1 MKQIKTQIIAMCSI
15 TLLVF
20 ACKKDKDLMP
30 VPQPVTNDAEVI
42 TTLRLTFTDSANATD
57 VRVATFSDP
66 DGDGGNAPG
75 IDSIYLAPNK
85 TWLTTLILLNE
96 TVTPADSISNEVQ
109 EEAGDHIFCFT
120 PAGTTATVIITDLDA
135 NNKPLGLQSKWK
147 TGAAGTGT
155 MQVTLKHQPG
165 VKDGTCS
172 PGETD
177 IEVTFPIKIQ

>member
-1 MKQIKTQIIAMCSI
+1 MKQIKAHIMTILAV
-15 TLLVF
+15 TLLAG
-20 ACKKDKDLMP
+20 ACKKDKDP
-30 VPQPVTNDAEVI
+30 VPSPPPVTNESEVI

-96 TVTPADSISNEVQ
+96 TVTPADTISNEVQ
-109 EEAGDHIFCFT
+109 EEAEDHIFCFT
-120 PAGTTATVIITDLDA
+120 PAGTAAVVTITDVDA

-155 MQVTLKHQPG
+155 MQVKLKHQPG
-165 VKDGTCS
+165 VKDGTCN